1 MASAMRSLAQK
12 TPELIVKSAKPEA
25 WETTAKLREQFV
37 ATTLDAMPARMAAA
51 RAEYNAVKDKILSR
65 SVTVN
70 DVAIGASRA
79 AEFYMFYLVGR
90 VVGRRQVS
98 P

>member
-1 MASAMRSLAQK
+1 
-12 TPELIVKSAKPEA
+12 
-25 WETTAKLREQFV
+25 
-37 ATTLDAMPARMAAA
+37 MAAA